1 MFNWNNDKAPPP
13 SPAAAQPAAP
23 SAAAAPG
30 EGAGQGNLSKDQIAA
45 TVSKLISAAIGE
57 AVIVLSRSPMHKHFA
72 LADIEWM
79 VLPPVL
85 SGQAFIA
92 EVTNKDNGTRVPVA
106 LITWARVS
114 PEVDRKLTEGLG
126 KPMRLRPDEWTSGDI
141 VWIVDAI
148 GDPRVVTGSLGGLL
162 QGPLK
167 EGDAKLVMRE
177 AGGQLKISSLREIVA
192 AAQAQNAGQQSSQA
206 GLR

>member
-1 MFNWNNDKAPPP
+1 MFNWNNDKAPQQTPASAKPDAVSASAPP
-13 SPAAAQPAAP
+13 
-23 SAAAAPG
+23 
-30 EGAGQGNLSKDQIAA
+30 GQDAETGNLSKEQIAA
-45 TVSKLISAAIGE
+45 TVSKLIAAAIGE
-57 AVIVLSRSPMHKHFA
+57 AVIVLSRAPTHKHFA

-114 PEVDRKLTEGLG
+114 AEVDRKLTEGIG
-126 KPMRLRPDEWTSGDI
+126 RPMRLRPDEWTSGDI
-141 VWIVDAI
+141 VWIIDAI

-167 EGDAKLVMRE
+167 ERDAKLVMRDQ
-177 AGGQLKISSLREIVA
+177 GGVIKIASLRELT
-192 AAQAQNAGQQSSQA
+192 AAQQDHNAAQPRA
-206 GLR
+206 